1 MTRISKILENAPS
14 EFRQGKPLKFR
25 HLSDGIRLK
34 FLNATL
40 GVQMLTKV

>member
-1 MTRISKILENAPS
+1 MPS
-14 EFRQGKPLKFR
+14 RFPTVKPLKFR